1 MPAGQRHG
9 EGIVEERVA
18 SAGDLADGQMINVSV
33 AGKDTLLARVDGRF
47 YATEA
52 TCPHWGGPL
61 PEGLLSGPRLLCPW
75 HKATFDVRDGTLV
88 EPPSLDPIVRF
99 AVRVEGDDVYV
110 ERLETEPTAQVEG
123 TVQGDDDERLFVIV
137 GGGAAAAAAAEKL
150 RHEGYSGRVLM
161 VSPERRT
168 PYDRPNL
175 SKDYLSGDLDA
186 EWLPLRD
193 EAFYVERGI
202 ERRLARVEALD
213 VGGRELQL
221 SDGTSLTADGILIAS
236 GARPRRLEVP
246 GADLRGIHT
255 LRTPEDADALIAAA
269 GRTRRVVV
277 VGSSFIGMEV
287 AASLVRRGLDVTVTG
302 PDAVPLASALGTTI
316 GAMIREYHEQNG
328 TSFELGS
335 GVARFVGDG
344 AVTDVELENG
354 ALLEAS
360 LVVVGVGVRPVTE
373 FMRGVQVD
381 DDGGLPVDE
390 RLRLSEGVWA
400 AGDVARYRDAHTG
413 REQRIEHWRLAEQ
426 HGRAAAADMAGRGA
440 PFTEVPFFWTE
451 HFDLSLGHAGLLHPG
466 ADAVVYGDLAGRDFT
481 ALYAE
486 DDELLAA
493 CGTQPNELAAFM
505 ELMRGDAL
513 PGLSELEDRGEV
525 GFTRLLARPMPS

>member
-1 MPAGQRHG
+1 MEQ
-9 EGIVEERVA
+9 RVA
-18 SAGDLADGQMINVSV
+18 SVDDLVDGQMINVKV

-47 YATEA
+47 YATKA

-61 PEGLLSGPRLLCPW
+61 PEGLLSGPRLLCPL
-75 HKATFDVRDGTLV
+75 HKATFDVRDGTLL

-99 AVRVEGDDVYV
+99 GVRVEGDDVYV
-110 ERLETEPTAQVEG
+110 ERSETEPPAQV
-123 TVQGDDDERLFVIV
+123 QGSAADDERLFVIV

-150 RHEGYSGRVLM
+150 RLDGFSGRVLM

-193 EAFYVERGI
+193 EAFYKERGI
-202 ERRLARVEALD
+202 ERRFAQVEALD

-269 GRTRRVVV
+269 ERTRRVVV
-277 VGSSFIGMEV
+277 VGASFIGMEV
-287 AASLVRRGLDVTVTG
+287 AASLVQRGLDVTVTG
-302 PDAVPLASALGTTI
+302 PEAVPLAAALGPTV
-316 GAMIREYHEQNG
+316 GAMLRGHHEEHG
-328 TSFELGS
+328 TAFELGS
-335 GVARFVGDG
+335 GVVRFVGDG
-344 AVTDVELENG
+344 AVAGVELENG
-354 ALLEAS
+354 AVLEAD

-373 FMRGVQVD
+373 FLHGAHVD
-381 DDGGLPVDE
+381 DDGGLPVDD

-413 REQRIEHWRLAEQ
+413 RDQRIEHWRLAEQ

-440 PFTEVPFFWTE
+440 PFAEVPFFWTE
-451 HFDLSLGHAGLLHPG
+451 HFDLSLGHAGVLHPG
-466 ADAVVYGDLAGRDFT
+466 ADAAVVYGDLAGRDFT

-493 CGTQPNELAAFM
+493 CGTQQNELGAFM
-505 ELMRGDAL
+505 ELMRGNAL
-513 PGLSELEDRGEV
+513 PALSELVDRGEV
-525 GFTRLLARPMPS
+525 GFTSLLGWPLPS